1 MRASAPVTRRSRTL
15 LAAAAVLLA
24 AGAAVLA
31 LLASDVLRAR
41 GAFRSGEAAFA
52 SSPLDA
58 TWTGSGVFGGLG
70 RSLLGIG
77 DDIRYRRA
85 LQAYAAIA
93 ENSQSF
99 DNGASR
105 NRSRGPAE
113 TALADVERRDA
124 DLRRAARAAVLL
136 GVLAYSDPAARGGGP
151 GPTDRAEAEFRAA
164 IRLDPGNA
172 AAKTDLELLL
182 RLLQAHGERTGRN
195 PGGFGPS
202 ASRKGA
208 GSGTPGRGY

>member
-1 MRASAPVTRRSRTL
+1 MTRRRTPL
-15 LAAAAVLLA
+15 VAAAAVLA

-31 LLASDVLRAR
+31 LLAADVLHAR
-41 GAFRSGEAAFA
+41 GAFRGGEAASA

-58 TWTGSGVFGGLG
+58 TWTHDGVFGGLG
-70 RSLLGIG
+70 RSLLGID
-77 DDIRYRRA
+77 DDIRYRQA

-99 DNGASR
+99 DNGAAR

-113 TALADVERRDA
+113 TALAEIERRDP
-124 DLRRAARAAVLL
+124 DPRRAARAAVLL

-151 GPTDRAEAEFRAA
+151 GPTDRALAEFIAA
-164 IRLDPGNA
+164 IRLDPANA
-172 AAKTDLELLL
+172 AAKADLELLL
-182 RLLQAHGERTGRN
+182 RALQAHGERTGRN

-208 GSGTPGRGY
+208 GAGTPGRGY